1 MRRISS
7 VLVAMVFMAAFVLSS
22 CSGEGSAN
30 AVPFSE
36 TISGD
41 GIHIWYE
48 CQNIIEDK
56 AEDEEDPYDLD
67 SLIDDGEEEQTGPVE
82 YGRETRVVWIRVY
95 KDGKL
100 STYSTTK
107 NVYLGYF
114 AKMTDEEIVKTLDSD
129 KETFLC
135 GQKDVPYEIYLYSDA
150 SGREIKF
157 EGVPSIIQL
166 AADKSPMYFMTLFSS
181 ETVPTFPV
189 YESYFGGYV
198 LYNYDETP
206 FGEAIIVTRC
216 DEGASFG
223 LDSLD
228 LEGAVVDYATPE
240 EMLHE
245 KNAELEKA
253 AKTDKKAKTEKTA
266 DDKADSKADDAE
278 AGN

>member
-7 VLVAMVFMAAFVLSS
+7 VLVALVFMAAFVLSS
-22 CSGEGSAN
+22 CSGESTAN

-36 TISGD
+36 TVSGD

-48 CQNIIEDK
+48 CQNIIEEA
-56 AEDEEDPYDLD
+56 AEDEEDPYDLG
-67 SLIDDGEEEQTGPVE
+67 SLIDEEEEQTGPVE

-107 NVYLGYF
+107 NVYLGTF
-114 AKMTDEEIVKTLDSD
+114 AKMTDEEIVETLDSD
-129 KETFLC
+129 KDTYIC
-135 GQKDVPYEIYLYSDA
+135 GQKDEPFEIYLYSDA

-157 EGVPSIIQL
+157 EGVPSIIKL
-166 AADKSPMYFMTLFSS
+166 AKDKSPMYFMTLFSS
-181 ETVPTFPV
+181 ETIPTFPV
-189 YESYFGGYV
+189 YESYYGGYV

-206 FGEAIIVTRC
+206 FGEAVLVTRC

-240 EMLHE
+240 DMLHE
-245 KNAELEKA
+245 KNAELEKGS
-253 AKTDKKAKTEKTA
+253 KNSKKAKTEKA
-266 DDKADSKADDAE
+266 AEDNDDAGS
-278 AGN
+278 GN